1 MVRTTRQYF
10 CDICGKEVD
19 GEESLREFNFWMP
32 MTKVNPMHPNKEET
46 LGFDEICTDCYN
58 AIGDTIA
65 AIIKKTYQEV

>member
-19 GEESLREFNFWMP
+19 DEESLREFNFWMH

-58 AIGDTIA
+58 AIEDMIA
-65 AIIKKTYQEV
+65 AIMKKTNQGV